1 MSILITS
8 SRRPNP
14 RLRTFCKD
22 LAKVL
27 PDAIKVNRGK
37 MSIEE
42 VAIKAYQLEIDHV
55 IVVGKGRGG
64 NPGRMIFLKIYEDK
78 YEILPLII
86 GIEGVVLIREIK
98 NADVPE
104 KVASTIIASN
114 TDQLPDLLSDALGL
128 SSIEVESI
136 EDLQGT
142 ADTIM
147 WIEKVKRKYI
157 IRFFNG
163 QNLRLSGPIIKVN
176 KVVRKC
182 PIIPP

>member
-1 MSILITS
+1 MGILITS

-27 PDAIKVNRGK
+27 PNAIKVNRGK

-42 VAIKAYQLEIDHV
+42 VAIKAYQLAIDHV
-55 IVVGKGRGG
+55 VVVGKGRGG
-64 NPGRMIFLKIYEDK
+64 NPGRMIFLKIYEER

-98 NADVPE
+98 DAHVPE
-104 KVASTIIASN
+104 KVTSTIIASN
-114 TDQLPDLLSDALGL
+114 TNQLPELLSEALGL

-136 EDLQGT
+136 EDLQGA

-147 WIEKVKRKYI
+147 WIEKSKQKYV

-163 QNLRLSGPIIKVN
+163 QSLKLSGPIIKVH
-176 KVVRKC
+176 KVVRRC
-182 PIIPP
+182 PITPP